1 MKHASNTETP
11 LLEIRNLTTTF
22 RTRSGVARAVNG
34 VSLTVRKGR
43 TLGIVG
49 ESGSGKSVTLM
60 SIVRLVAKPAG
71 NIETGEILFDG
82 VDLLKISEDEMRN
95 IRGDQIS
102 VVTQDPMTSLNPVY
116 TIGNQLEE
124 PLRQHQNIKNSKTLR
139 ERVVSALRRVGIPA
153 PETRVNSYPHQLS
166 GGQRQRVVTAM
177 ALECH
182 PKLILCDEPTT
193 ALDVTIQL
201 QVLKLLRDLQRELN
215 LGMIMVSHDLAVI
228 ARVCDDV
235 AVMYAGR
242 VVEKAPIAELFE
254 RPTHPYT
261 KALMRS
267 LNAETDESGKLYS
280 IEGQPPDV
288 RKLGPGCAFAPRC
301 REARDVCLSK
311 RPSETLVSKEHTV
324 SCWVAE
330 EQSVALAESKTL

>member
-1 MKHASNTETP
+1 VQ
-11 LLEIRNLTTTF
+11 NLTTTF
-22 RTRSGVARAVNG
+22 RSRHGVARAVNN
-34 VSLTVRKGR
+34 VSFKVGRGR

-71 NIETGEILFDG
+71 QIEHGAILLDG
-82 VDLLKISEDEMRN
+82 VDLLTLSDEEMRRV
-95 IRGDQIS
+95 RGAKIS

-124 PLRQHQNIKNSKTLR
+124 PLRLHQGIKNASELKRRITA
-139 ERVVSALRRVGIPA
+139 ALARVGIPA
-153 PETRVNSYPHQLS
+153 PETRIKNYPHQLS

-182 PKLILCDEPTT
+182 PALILCDEPTT

-201 QVLKLLRDLQRELN
+201 QVLKLLRDLQREFK
-215 LGMIMVSHDLAVI
+215 LGMILVSHDLGAI

-235 AVMYAGR
+235 AVMYAGQI
-242 VVEKAPIAELFE
+242 VETAPLAELFE
-254 RPTHPYT
+254 RPSHPYT

-267 LNAETDESGKLYS
+267 LNAETESNGRLYS
-280 IEGQPPDV
+280 IDGQPPDI

-301 REARDVCLSK
+301 REARDICQTEQPPDVSVSAEHRARCWAVVEA
-311 RPSETLVSKEHTV
+311 RSEAAPAGAVP
-324 SCWVAE
+324 
-330 EQSVALAESKTL
+330 

>member
-1 MKHASNTETP
+1 MTAQEAMEAP
-11 LLEIRNLTTTF
+11 LLEVKNLTTTF
-22 RTRSGVARAVNG
+22 RTRNGVSRAVNG
-34 VSLTVRKGR
+34 VSLTVERGR

-71 NIETGEILFDG
+71 NIESGEILFNG
-82 VDLLKISEDEMRN
+82 KDLLKLSEEEMRQ
-95 IRGDQIS
+95 IRGAQIS

-116 TIGNQLEE
+116 SIGNQLEE
-124 PLRQHQNIKNSKTLR
+124 PLRQHQNIRDKATLK
-139 ERVVSALRRVGIPA
+139 EKVVAALRRVGIPA
-153 PETRVNSYPHQLS
+153 PESRVASYPHQLS

-182 PKLILCDEPTT
+182 PALILCDEPTT

-201 QVLKLLRDLQRELN
+201 QILKLLRELQREYQ

-242 VVEKAPIAELFE
+242 VVEKAPLAELFE
-254 RPTHPYT
+254 RPSHPYT

-267 LNAETDESGKLYS
+267 LNVETDENGRLFS
-280 IEGQPPDV
+280 IDGQPPDV

-301 REARDVCLSK
+301 REASDICRREVPPDVAVSASHLSACWAVHERL
-311 RPSETLVSKEHTV
+311 RPTSGG
-324 SCWVAE
+324 A
-330 EQSVALAESKTL
+330 A

>member
-1 MKHASNTETP
+1 MTHTSADKP
-11 LLEIRNLTTTF
+11 LLEVRNLTTTF
-22 RTRSGVARAVNG
+22 RTRHGVARAVNG
-34 VSLTVRKGR
+34 VSFAVGRGR

-71 NIETGEILFDG
+71 HIESGEILLDG
-82 VDLLKISEDEMRN
+82 GDLLKLSDEEMRRV
-95 IRGDQIS
+95 RGAKIS

-124 PLRQHQNIKNSKTLR
+124 PLRQHQGITSGAALR
-139 ERVVSALRRVGIPA
+139 QRVVTALARVGIPA
-153 PETRVNSYPHQLS
+153 PETRIKTYPHQLS

-182 PKLILCDEPTT
+182 PALILCDEPTT

-201 QVLKLLRDLQRELN
+201 QVLKLLRDMQREYQ
-215 LGMIMVSHDLAVI
+215 LGMILVSHDLGAI

-242 VVEKAPIAELFE
+242 VVEMAPLAELFE
-254 RPTHPYT
+254 RPSHPYT

-267 LNAETDESGKLYS
+267 LNAETDANGRLYS
-280 IEGQPPDV
+280 IDGQPPDV

-301 REARDVCLSK
+301 REARERCHKELPPEVA
-311 RPSETLVSKEHTV
+311 VSSAHRA
-324 SCWVAE
+324 SCWAAADTVRAPVTMRAT
-330 EQSVALAESKTL
+330 S

>member
-1 MKHASNTETP
+1 M
-11 LLEIRNLTTTF
+11 LEVKNLTTTF
-22 RTRSGVARAVNG
+22 RTRHGVSRAVNG
-34 VSLTVRKGR
+34 VSLTVERGR

-71 NIETGEILFDG
+71 NIESGEILFEG
-82 VDLLKISEDEMRN
+82 RDLLKLSEDEMRR
-95 IRGDQIS
+95 IRGARIS

-116 TIGNQLEE
+116 SIGNQLEE
-124 PLRQHQNIKNSKTLR
+124 PLRQHQNIRDRSTLKAK
-139 ERVVSALRRVGIPA
+139 VIAALKRVGIPA
-153 PETRVNSYPHQLS
+153 PASRVESYPHQLS

-182 PKLILCDEPTT
+182 PALILCDEPTT

-201 QVLKLLRDLQRELN
+201 QILKLLRELQREYQ

-242 VVEKAPIAELFE
+242 VVEKASLTEIFE
-254 RPTHPYT
+254 RPSHPYT
-261 KALMRS
+261 RALMRS
-267 LNAETDESGKLYS
+267 LNVETDEKGRLFS
-280 IEGQPPDV
+280 IDGQPPDV
-288 RKLGPGCAFAPRC
+288 RNIGPGCAFAPRC
-301 REARDVCLSK
+301 REASDVCRREVPPTVAVSATHLSA
-311 RPSETLVSKEHTV
+311 
-324 SCWVAE
+324 CWAIQNRSAPTSGE
-330 EQSVALAESKTL
+330 PA